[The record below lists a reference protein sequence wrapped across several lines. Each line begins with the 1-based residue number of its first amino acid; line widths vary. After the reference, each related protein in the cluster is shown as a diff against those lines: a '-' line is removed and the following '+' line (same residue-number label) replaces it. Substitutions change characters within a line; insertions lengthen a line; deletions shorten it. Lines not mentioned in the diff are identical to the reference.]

1 MELENVIEQTIEP
14 VVETVS
20 TEPVVEVVE
29 WKAPASKEELD
40 KLLKAESSRVYTK
53 ALKELG
59 VTSVKEFKELQAKIE
74 SERTNLETI
83 VKERDQSVNTV
94 KELSAKYNSL
104 VQENL
109 LNELNIEQEYRD
121 DLIKLAQDKVSDE
134 KPLSDVLK
142 EMVEGKYKY
151 AVAQPGRI
159 KMSVEKTNSTKV
171 ETEKFAKST
180 TDLYPWLKK

>member
-83 VKERDQSVNTV
+83 IKERDQYANSV
-94 KELSAKYNSL
+94 KEMEAKYQKIST
-104 VQENL
+104 ESL
-109 LNELNIEQEYRD
+109 LNELNIDEQYRE
-121 DLIKLAQDKVSDE
+121 DLLKLASDKVNEENSLD
-134 KPLSDVLK
+134 KVLK
-142 EMVEGKYKY
+142 EMIEGKYRY
-151 AVAQPGRI
+151 AVSQSKI
-159 KMSVEKTNSTKV
+159 KMSIEKKDKPVDTSSKY
-171 ETEKFAKST
+171 AKGT
-180 TDLYPWLKK
+180 LEQYPWLKGK